1 MKKLVFI
8 LIFAACGGSTSDNS
22 TDSVPATNNTETSV
36 QETTEDTQAQNSTE
50 EEATVEP
57 PQAVQD

>member
-36 QETTEDTQAQNSTE
+36 QETTEDT
-50 EEATVEP
+50 
-57 PQAVQD
+57 